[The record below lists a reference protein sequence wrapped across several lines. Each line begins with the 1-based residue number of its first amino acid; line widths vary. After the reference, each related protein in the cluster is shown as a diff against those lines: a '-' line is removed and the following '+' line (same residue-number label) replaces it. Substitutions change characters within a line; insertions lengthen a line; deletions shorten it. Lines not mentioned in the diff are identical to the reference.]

1 MKRNFPDWL
10 TAFVKYSSYTEAPP
24 IMHFFGG
31 ISAIAGALR
40 RKVWFDQV
48 FFRWYPS
55 FYIVFVAPPG
65 IVAKSTTADV
75 AMELLREVPGIKFG
89 PDSVTWQSLVKTFS
103 EANEAF
109 EYNGE
114 WHPMSPVN
122 LVASEFGNLINFQD
136 RDMINLFITLWD
148 GRKRY
153 EKETK
158 MSGNDVVEAPWINVI
173 ACTTPHWIADNMSKI
188 TIGGGFTSRCIFI
201 YADKKE
207 KYAAYLEDSIPDRKA
222 LEQIRLNLIQDLEH
236 ISLNLVGPYRLMP
249 DAKIWGKDWYE
260 RLWSQDYSSTG
271 EDWKAGY
278 IARKQTHLH
287 KLAMV
292 IAAANRDEM
301 EIHLNDMHLANL
313 MLEQTEMD
321 AAKVFSKIGLSEE
334 AVQATRLLDYINQKG
349 EVPYEEAYRVVHAA
363 FPNFKDFEGI
373 ITGLVR
379 ANYIQLLQRGNSFVI
394 APVNRGK

>member
-1 MKRNFPDWL
+1 MKRNFDDWL
-10 TAFVKYSSYTEAPP
+10 KAFVQYSSYTEAPP
-24 IMHFFGG
+24 LMHFFGG
-31 ISAIAGALR
+31 VSAIAGALR

-89 PDSVTWQSLVKTFS
+89 PDSVTWQSLVTTFS
-103 EANEAF
+103 EANESF

-122 LVASEFGNLINFQD
+122 LVASEFGNLINFTD
-136 RDMINLFITLWD
+136 REMINLFITLWD

-158 MSGNDVVEAPWINVI
+158 MSGKDIVEAPWINLI
-173 ACTTPHWIADNMSKI
+173 ACTTPHWIADNMSQI

-207 KYAAYLEDSIPDRKA
+207 KYVPYLDESVPAGMAEFRRK
-222 LEQIRLNLIQDLEH
+222 LIQDLEH
-236 ISLNLVGPYRLMP
+236 ISIHIVGPYTMTP
-249 DAKIWGKDWYE
+249 EAKSWGKEWYE
-260 RLWSQDYSSTG
+260 RLWKADYSEAS
-271 EDWKAGY
+271 EDWKNGY

-287 KLAMV
+287 KLAM
-292 IAAANRDEM
+292 IISASQRDNTL
-301 EIHLNDMHLANL
+301 IHLPDMELAEV
-313 MLEQTEMD
+313 MLLATE
-321 AAKVFSKIGLSEE
+321 ANASKVFAKIGLSED
-334 AVQATRLLDYINQKG
+334 ASQTLRLLEYIRKRG
-349 EVPYEEAYRVVHAA
+349 AATYEEAYRIVHHM
-363 FPNFKDFEGI
+363 FPNAKDFEGI
-373 ITGLVR
+373 VAGLIR
-379 ANYIQLLQRGNSFVI
+379 AGYIQMAQEGTSIVLRV
-394 APVNRGK
+394 VDKGK

>member
-1 MKRNFPDWL
+1 MSRNFNDWL
-10 TAFVKYSSYTEAPP
+10 DAFVKYASYTEAPP

-31 ISAIAGALR
+31 VSAIAGALR

-55 FYIVFVAPPG
+55 FYIIFVAPPG

-89 PDSVTWQSLVKTFS
+89 PDSVTWQSLVKTFA
-103 EANEAF
+103 EANESF
-109 EYNGE
+109 EYNEE
-114 WHPMSPVN
+114 WHPMSPIN

-136 RDMINLFITLWD
+136 REMINLFITLWD

-173 ACTTPHWIADNMSKI
+173 ACTTPHWIADNMSQM

-207 KYAAYLEDSIPDRKA
+207 KYVPYLEDCVPEGLSI
-222 LEQIRLNLIQDLEH
+222 IREKLIKDLEH
-236 ISLNLVGPYRLMP
+236 ISINLAGPFKLTP
-249 DAKIWGKDWYE
+249 EAKQWGHQWYE
-260 RLWSQDYSSTG
+260 KLWGVNYSDAS
-271 EDWKAGY
+271 EDWKNGY
-278 IARKQTHLH
+278 IARKQTHMH

-292 IAAANRDEM
+292 ISAAKRDSLIITLE
-301 EIHLNDMHLANL
+301 DMALANA
-313 MLEQTEMD
+313 MLLETE
-321 AAKVFSKIGLSEE
+321 ANAGKVFSKIGLSEDS
-334 AVQATRLLDYINQKG
+334 AQTLRLLEFIRAKG
-349 EVPYEEAYRVVHAA
+349 TVPFDEAYRIVHHN
-363 FPNFKDFEGI
+363 FPNSRDFEGVV
-373 ITGLVR
+373 TGLVR
-379 ANYIQLLQRGNSFVI
+379 AGYIIMSQEGSTIVLKITDRG
-394 APVNRGK
+394 RKG

>member
-1 MKRNFPDWL
+1 MARNYKDWL
-10 TAFVKYSSYTEAPP
+10 TAFVQYASYTEAPAL
-24 IMHFFGG
+24 MHFFAGV
-31 ISAIAGALR
+31 SAVAGALR

-109 EYNGE
+109 DYNGA
-114 WHPMSPVN
+114 WHPMSPIN
-122 LVASEFGNLINFQD
+122 LVASEFKNLIDFNN
-136 RDMINLFITLWD
+136 REMINLFITLWD
-148 GRKRY
+148 GRQRY

-158 MSGNDVVEAPWINVI
+158 MSGDDVVEAPWINVI
-173 ACTTPHWIADNMSKI
+173 ACTTPHWIADNMSQI

-207 KYAAYLEDSIPDRKA
+207 KYAAYLEDSVPTDIQQTRIK
-222 LEQIRLNLIQDLEH
+222 LVQDLEH
-236 ISLNLVGPYRLMP
+236 ISLNLVGPYKLSK
-249 DAKIWGKDWYE
+249 DGKKWGQEWYE
-260 RLWSQDYSSTG
+260 HLWKSEYNEAS
-271 EDWKAGY
+271 EDWKNGY

-292 IAAANRDEM
+292 LAASAGDKMTIEKD
-301 EIHLNDMHLANL
+301 HLQLANI
-313 MLEQTEMD
+313 MLEETEQN
-321 AAKVFSKIGLSEE
+321 AAKVFSKIGLTEDAS
-334 AVQATRLLDYINQKG
+334 QTLRLMEYIRRRG
-349 EVPYEEAYRVVHAA
+349 EVPYEEAYQIVHAR
-363 FPNFKDFEGI
+363 FPDFREYEGI
-373 ITGLVR
+373 VAGLIRSGYITLVQKGEKLYLK
-379 ANYIQLLQRGNSFVI
+379 AAS
-394 APVNRGK
+394 VN